1 MTIPPKLRWALG
13 LNVGLV
19 SWILVQMGVRVE
31 HQLSELP
38 EAVGEP
44 GIWATVRS
52 FFTQH
57 PVMEQVYNVAIL
69 YFVVMVLVHLGT
81 QWRQQVKLT
90 RYLSLARDERR
101 SARWTERLDAG
112 EIPVIVIREQAFVAM
127 ACGFFRRRIVISTG
141 ALERFSEEEVLAVL
155 YHELYHCRA
164 YHPLQTVVGT
174 AIGRG
179 IAFVPLVRDLSR
191 YYEIWMELLAD
202 RYAIRRLH
210 SERPLATVLLA
221 LVQDHIKQP
230 GHRGLSS
237 VSHFAQTAVN
247 YRIEQIVHRHAELSI
262 KVTNRRNLFISS
274 LGLLFMMVFLFGYC
288 I

>member
-1 MTIPPKLRWALG
+1 MPPKLRWALG

-19 SWILVQMGVRVE
+19 SWILVQMGVRVR

-38 EAVGEP
+38 EAAGEP
-44 GIWATVRS
+44 GIWATLRS

-69 YFVVMVLVHLGT
+69 YCVVMVFVHLGT
-81 QWRQQVKLT
+81 QGRQQVKLL
-90 RYLSLARDERR
+90 RYLSLTRDERS
-101 SARWTERLDAG
+101 SARWTERLDADG
-112 EIPVIVIREQAFVAM
+112 IPVIVIREQAFVAM
-127 ACGFFRRRIVISTG
+127 ACGFFKRRIVISTG
-141 ALERFSEEEVLAVL
+141 ALHRFSEEEVLAVL

-174 AIGRG
+174 AISRG
-179 IAFVPLVRDLSR
+179 MAFIPLVRDLSR

-202 RYAIRRLH
+202 RYAMKRLN

-221 LVQDHIKQP
+221 LVQGYVKQP
-230 GHRGLSS
+230 YQRELGS
-237 VSHFAQTAVN
+237 VSHFAETAVN
-247 YRIEQIVHRHAELSI
+247 YRMEQLIHRHTELNI
-262 KVTNRRNLFISS
+262 QVTNRRNLLISS
-274 LGLLFMMVFLFGYC
+274 LGLLFMMVFLLGYC